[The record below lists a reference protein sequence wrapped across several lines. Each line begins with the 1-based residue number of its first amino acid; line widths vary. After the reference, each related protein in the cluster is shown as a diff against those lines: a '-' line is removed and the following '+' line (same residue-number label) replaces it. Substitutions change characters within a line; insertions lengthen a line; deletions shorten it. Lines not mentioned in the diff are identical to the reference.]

1 MKYLFYL
8 WIMETKQSKS
18 TTAKIRELRNLA
30 ILSAFKDR
38 YVKGQQ
44 LTPLIEDIASEQDVK
59 YSTAYKVIKQ
69 YRDELAVSTFG
80 L

>member
-1 MKYLFYL
+1 MKHK
-8 WIMETKQSKS
+8 TSKS

-38 YVKGQQ
+38 YFKGAQI
-44 LTPLIEDIASEQDVK
+44 TPLIEDIAQEQDVK
-59 YSTAYKVIKQ
+59 YSTAYKVVKQ
-69 YRDELAVSTFG
+69 YRDELAISALG